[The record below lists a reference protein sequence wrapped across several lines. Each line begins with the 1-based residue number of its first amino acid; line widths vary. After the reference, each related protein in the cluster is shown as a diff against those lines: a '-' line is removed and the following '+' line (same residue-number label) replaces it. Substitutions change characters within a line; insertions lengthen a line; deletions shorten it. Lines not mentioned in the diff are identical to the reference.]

1 MNSLLL
7 INSLLMF
14 AVNIIFFILLE
25 KSRPTAAEILPMVV
39 ICTAASLGRV
49 IFAVIPQVQPVT
61 ALVIIFGY
69 VYGCRKGYVAGAL
82 CAIISNMFLGQGP
95 WTIFQ
100 MTAWGVCGL
109 LGGVLGYILI
119 KVNPHI
125 RLVIMT
131 VYGFVSAYI
140 FSFIT
145 DFLTICYIGDHVTFE
160 AVLAV
165 YISGFAFAIGHAVG
179 NAVIIF
185 MFFDILTGKL
195 ARVLNR
201 YEENE
206 PKA

>member
-1 MNSLLL
+1 MSSLLL
-7 INSLLMF
+7 INSLIMF
-14 AVNIIFFILLE
+14 AVNIFFFILLE
-25 KSRPTAAEILPMVV
+25 KSKPTASEILPMVV

-109 LGGVLGYILI
+109 LGGVSGHVLV
-119 KVNPHI
+119 KVNPRI
-125 RLVIMT
+125 RLLIMT
-131 VYGFVSAYI
+131 VFGFLSAYVY
-140 FSFIT
+140 SFIT
-145 DFLTICYIGDHVTFE
+145 DFLTICYIDDHVTFE

-165 YISGFAFAIGHAVG
+165 YMSGFAFAIGHAVG

-185 MFFDILTGKL
+185 MLFDIIKGKL
-195 ARVLNR
+195 ERVL
-201 YEENE
+201 
-206 PKA
+206 K

>member
-1 MNSLLL
+1 MSSLLL
-7 INSLLMF
+7 INSLIMF
-14 AVNIIFFILLE
+14 AVNIFFFILFE
-25 KSRPTAAEILPMVV
+25 KSKPTAAEILPMVV

-109 LGGVLGYILI
+109 IGGVFGHVLGKL
-119 KVNPHI
+119 NPRI
-125 RLVIMT
+125 RLLIMT
-131 VYGFVSAYI
+131 VYGFVSAYL

-145 DFLTICYIGDHVTFE
+145 DFLTICYIGEHVTFE
-160 AVLAV
+160 AILAV
-165 YISGFAFAIGHAVG
+165 YIAGFAFAIGHAVG
-179 NAVIIF
+179 NAIIIF
-185 MFFDILTGKL
+185 MFFDILTKKL
-195 ARVLNR
+195 TRVLNK
-201 YEENE
+201 YEENQL
-206 PKA
+206 KV

>member
-7 INSLLMF
+7 INSLVMFAINAIFFLMF
-14 AVNIIFFILLE
+14 E
-25 KSRPTAAEILPMVV
+25 RSKPTAAEILPMVV

-69 VYGCRKGYVAGAL
+69 VFGCRKGYVAGAM

-109 LGGVLGYILI
+109 IGGIFGHILV
-119 KVNPHI
+119 KANPYI

-131 VYGFVSAYI
+131 AYGFVSAYI

-145 DFLTICYIGDHVTFE
+145 DFLTICYLGDYVTFE
-160 AVLAV
+160 TVLAV

-179 NAVIIF
+179 NAIIIF
-185 MFFDILTGKL
+185 IFFDILKRKL
-195 ARVLNR
+195 ERVLNR
-201 YEENE
+201 YTGE
-206 PKA
+206 